1 MLDIIIYLC
10 GNHIND
16 LFGDNWFSIEDFCK
30 KMGYN
35 RTNLQRKLTKEQMKD
50 LFGKR
55 SPCYIFKD
63 ANGEEIT
70 HPIETV
76 FEAAL
81 YKLGL
86 ENLSYPVVTSE
97 GTSYIFIQ
105 ILTRFD
111 IRTNFKTQK
120 GKKML

>member
-1 MLDIIIYLC
+1 MNNKELSRVPRLLSENYNSGLIGRLYNSGSGGNVMLDIIIYLC

-55 SPCYIFKD
+55 SLLYI
-63 ANGEEIT
+63 
-70 HPIETV
+70 
-76 FEAAL
+76 
-81 YKLGL
+81 
-86 ENLSYPVVTSE
+86 
-97 GTSYIFIQ
+97 
-105 ILTRFD
+105 
-111 IRTNFKTQK
+111 
-120 GKKML
+120 